1 MPSPII
7 CDQCGVELE
16 SEMLVCPLCNNP
28 VSTNLT
34 KQNSE
39 VEVSSM
45 PLPFGSKKMN
55 QPQKKI
61 TWEVVSIVLCCAI
74 IATSTINLI
83 INNKISW
90 AEYPVAICLIIFSY
104 ISVFAFLAQRTIIQV
119 LVSFLVAAAALF
131 LLDLLTNGLNWAPA
145 LAIPIL
151 LAFNLILIGLLVVF
165 RSSSEKG
172 VNLIGYSFL
181 GAALLCICIE
191 VFLDFYLNKP
201 FRLWWSVIVGLSVL
215 PVSLVLL
222 LMHYRYKRGRDL
234 GKTFHI

>member
-1 MPSPII
+1 MPAPIY
-7 CDQCGVELE
+7 CDHCGVELE
-16 SEMLVCPLCNNP
+16 AEMLVCPLCNNP
-28 VSTNLT
+28 VSSSLE
-34 KQNSE
+34 KQEGE
-39 VEVSSM
+39 VIISTIS
-45 PLPFGSKKMN
+45 LPYGGKKMN

-61 TWEVVSIVLCCAI
+61 TWEVVSIVLFCAI
-74 IATSTINLI
+74 IATSTINFI
-83 INNKISW
+83 INKSITW
-90 AEYPVAICLIIFSY
+90 AEYPIAICLIIFAY
-104 ISVFAFLAQRTIIQV
+104 ISVFAFLAQKTIVQL

-145 LAIPIL
+145 LAIPLL
-151 LAFNLILIGLLVVF
+151 LATNLILIGLLVVF
-165 RSSSEKG
+165 RSSREKG

-191 VFLDFYLNKP
+191 AIWRFYLNQP
-201 FRLWWSVIVGLSVL
+201 FRLWWSVIVSLSVL